1 MSHAISVAA
10 DKATGR
16 LVESQ
21 RFPASHGDR
30 QRHRHSAAIFGGL
43 RKLRAKQNPGL
54 LEDSVEKR
62 RRNHPDTGACGRSGD
77 CRPRVDD
84 GAMQL
89 SMEMGNRER
98 FGFDCTAGDPGP
110 LLRRSI
116 RAGSNAIARFDLPI
130 TKRD

>member
-1 MSHAISVAA
+1 MSHAISVPA
-10 DKATGR
+10 DKTTGR

-30 QRHRHSAAIFGGL
+30 QRHSRSAAIFGGL
-43 RKLRAKQNPGL
+43 GKWCPKQNLALP
-54 LEDSVEKR
+54 EDSVEKR
-62 RRNHPDTGACGRSGD
+62 RRNHPDTGACGRFGN

-98 FGFDCTAGDPGP
+98 LGFDCAAGDPGL

-116 RAGSNAIARFDLPI
+116 RAGSNAIA
-130 TKRD
+130 